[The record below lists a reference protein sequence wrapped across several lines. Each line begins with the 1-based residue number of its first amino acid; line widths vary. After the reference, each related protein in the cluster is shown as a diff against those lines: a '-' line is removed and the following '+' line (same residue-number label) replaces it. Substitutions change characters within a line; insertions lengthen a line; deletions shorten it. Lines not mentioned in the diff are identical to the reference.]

1 MKLSCNVITIK
12 VALYEYDETSDD
24 KPIPLGAHD
33 SEEILEIIK
42 SQDDICGCIMTS
54 VEMNKEDIEV

>member
-12 VALYEYDETSDD
+12 VALYEYDDD

-42 SQDDICGCIMTS
+42 SQDDICGYIMTS